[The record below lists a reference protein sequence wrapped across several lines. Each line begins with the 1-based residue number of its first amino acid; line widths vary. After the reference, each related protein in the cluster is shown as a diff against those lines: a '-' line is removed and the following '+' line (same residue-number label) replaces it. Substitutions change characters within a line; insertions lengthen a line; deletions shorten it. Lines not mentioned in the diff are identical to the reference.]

1 MIPGLLVPAAKAFAY
16 IPPIVYIFRERRK
29 MNRSWEEL
37 GLKFHDFKK
46 DLFDNWYLIL
56 IVAVFL
62 QLPIVLIGKF
72 YWTELFTHI
81 KDRIPLINSS
91 AIGYL
96 ILIILV
102 IPLLEELIYRGLFQQ
117 RLSWYL
123 NGFVA
128 VLIASFIF
136 GLQHFTPGKPV
147 IVAVDVAGVVVDGM
161 IYGLIFARCRNVF
174 VSWTAHVAADLI
186 GLAFLL
192 LLV

>member
-1 MIPGLLVPAAKAFAY
+1 
-16 IPPIVYIFRERRK
+16 

-72 YWTELFTHI
+72 YWTELLTHI

-136 GLQHFTPGKPV
+136 GLQHFTPGKSV